1 MKRLAREVSPDI
13 KQIDLD
19 VHRTF
24 RDHVM
29 FRERYNIKYVNFYR
43 DLHSTQKTNSCHIL
57 HYVNS
62 MDVYFVIYQ
71 AELHHFFLSIIKWC
85 HST

>member
-29 FRERYNIKYVNFYR
+29 FRERYNIK
-43 DLHSTQKTNSCHIL
+43 
-57 HYVNS
+57 
-62 MDVYFVIYQ
+62 
-71 AELHHFFLSIIKWC
+71 
-85 HST
+85 

>member
-1 MKRLAREVSPDI
+1 MKELARRVSPDI

-29 FRERYNIKYVNFYR
+29 FRERYNIKLVKVW
-43 DLHSTQKTNSCHIL
+43 LH
-57 HYVNS
+57 V
-62 MDVYFVIYQ
+62 M
-71 AELHHFFLSIIKWC
+71 FLIVRFQ
-85 HST
+85 

>member
-1 MKRLAREVSPDI
+1 MCTIIFIQQMKELARRVSPDI

-29 FRERYNIKYVNFYR
+29 FRERYNIKLVKVW
-43 DLHSTQKTNSCHIL
+43 LH
-57 HYVNS
+57 
-62 MDVYFVIYQ
+62 VI
-71 AELHHFFLSIIKWC
+71 FLNVI
-85 HST
+85 

>member
-1 MKRLAREVSPDI
+1 MKNFKVFHSKVLPYIDVYFLKFCCLHLQQMKRLAREVSPDI

-29 FRERYNIKYVNFYR
+29 FRERYNIK
-43 DLHSTQKTNSCHIL
+43 
-57 HYVNS
+57 
-62 MDVYFVIYQ
+62 
-71 AELHHFFLSIIKWC
+71 
-85 HST
+85 